1 MASPGLA
8 KGDFVPLPVTQ
19 FQKAYVTVVRS
30 VAGLLPPDPTFP
42 SIIFDAVSGKPQ
54 PYPDTAMHRA
64 WYAGGKLFTDEA
76 ERMSFYWRINSV
88 MKLTDQPKYRKYID
102 HETGTMHIALLV
114 AVATVR
120 FSRRTKAKALRA
132 TFDAEFRR
140 RLAATVNPGEE
151 KHAVMNVLG
160 CQAPDVRDCK
170 LFSFVTTESHAV
182 VEPIHNKAM
191 PVLLA
196 TAADVECWPEGT
208 RAEALALQKAMP
220 DDVVELVPERSKR
233 SKVIHNQIG
242 RTWAFVASGGRTRLN
257 SIRSGRP
264 TMMINRRTAL
274 QGGLVATLATSLGG
288 RSAAA
293 QQDITFFRI
302 GTGGT
307 AGTYFPSVA

>member
-1 MASPGLA
+1 MSGRTHPGMASPGLA

-54 PYPDTAMHRA
+54 AYPDTAMHRA

-140 RLAATVNPGEE
+140 RLAATVDPGEAE
-151 KHAVMNVLG
+151 
-160 CQAPDVRDCK
+160 
-170 LFSFVTTESHAV
+170 
-182 VEPIHNKAM
+182 
-191 PVLLA
+191 
-196 TAADVECWPEGT
+196 T
-208 RAEALALQKAMP
+208 RQ
-220 DDVVELVPERSKR
+220 
-233 SKVIHNQIG
+233 
-242 RTWAFVASGGRTRLN
+242 
-257 SIRSGRP
+257 
-264 TMMINRRTAL
+264 
-274 QGGLVATLATSLGG
+274 
-288 RSAAA
+288 
-293 QQDITFFRI
+293 
-302 GTGGT
+302 
-307 AGTYFPSVA
+307 